1 VSNEEA
7 FRKMDKNKDGF
18 LCIDEWSGGID
29 TFLQLSDDAKQ
40 GFFNFM
46 DKTNIGMV
54 DIQQFMEQMKMN
66 LVKEEVKKEYD
77 NFDFQ
82 VNIIKEIHNWVNG
95 NNLTADDAFRVIDN
109 DFDGFL
115 SRSDLSH
122 FLKNVLHYDEKIVT
136 SPIVDRLFKLMD

>member
-1 VSNEEA
+1 
-7 FRKMDKNKDGF
+7 
-18 LCIDEWSGGID
+18 
-29 TFLQLSDDAKQ
+29 
-40 GFFNFM
+40 M

-122 FLKNVLHYDEKIVT
+122 FLKNVLHYDEKVVT